1 MRINARLDQQTRERL
16 EYIIEHTGVNRST
29 AIKQAIHYSC
39 DALSENEHPAAI
51 MEKFGFISCANG
63 EEDLSTTY
71 KEVMTKSLGAK
82 HDHR

>member
-16 EYIIEHTGVNRST
+16 EYIIEYTGVNLST
-29 AIKQAIHYSC
+29 AIKQAIHYYY

-51 MEKFGFISCANG
+51 MEKCGFIGCAEG
-63 EEDLSTTY
+63 EEDISTTY
-71 KEVMTKSLGAK
+71 KDVMTQSLGAK